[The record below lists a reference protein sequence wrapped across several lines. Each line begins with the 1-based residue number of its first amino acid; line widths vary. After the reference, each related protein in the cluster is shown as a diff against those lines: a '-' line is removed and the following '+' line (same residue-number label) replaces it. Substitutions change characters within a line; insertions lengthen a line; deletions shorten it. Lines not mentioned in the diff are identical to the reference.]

1 MKRNKIMFTGAIV
14 LALAATLWPAASIA
28 QIRIVA
34 FGDSNTYGM
43 NMPREQSYPAQ
54 LEAML
59 RAKGH
64 DVRVENAGVPGNT
77 TADGLARVGSAV
89 PAGTRVAIVT
99 FGVNDARKG
108 VSPAS
113 IEQNLDAI
121 LRDLKSKNVRVVLC
135 GRRAPFPPGYDKEG
149 YAALY
154 QRLARQHG
162 AAGCRFT
169 DGVPASGFAADG
181 HENAAGNTVVAKNM
195 MKIVEPML
203 GGGKK

>member
-1 MKRNKIMFTGAIV
+1 MQRNRATLAGAAS
-14 LALAATLWPAASIA
+14 LALAATLWPAAATA
-28 QIRIVA
+28 QTLIVA

-43 NMPREQSYPAQ
+43 NMAREQSYPAQ

-64 DVRVENAGVPGNT
+64 NVRVENAGVPGNT

-89 PAGTRVAIVT
+89 PNGTRIAIVT

-121 LRDLKSKNVRVVLC
+121 LRDLKAKNVRVVLC

-149 YAALY
+149 YIALY
-154 QRLARQHG
+154 QRLAKQHG

-169 DGVPASGFAADG
+169 DGVPASGFAPDG
-181 HENAAGNTVVAKNM
+181 HENAAGNTVVAKNI